1 MKKFNYIFLILS
13 VFLIWNCKENS
24 NLNTATEQKN
34 DPQPEAVKGPDSSQ
48 DLKWLQGSWL
58 NEDKTTIETWAIQ
71 GDSLSGNVF
80 SSAAQKITEVLSI
93 KKVNDTWSYAA
104 RVLDQNSGNTIQF
117 TMTKYTSGEIAFENS
132 KHDFPNRLS
141 YTQMDE
147 KTIMVNISGN
157 NNPTVEYK
165 MFKLD

>member
-71 GDSLSGNVF
+71 ETAFQAMYFLRLHKKS
-80 SSAAQKITEVLSI
+80 QKYFLL
-93 KKVNDTWSYAA
+93 KK
-104 RVLDQNSGNTIQF
+104 
-117 TMTKYTSGEIAFENS
+117 
-132 KHDFPNRLS
+132 
-141 YTQMDE
+141 
-147 KTIMVNISGN
+147 
-157 NNPTVEYK
+157 
-165 MFKLD
+165 